1 MDLIQGGE
9 LFDEVVRR
17 GHFSEKD
24 AAIVIKQVLCDQIIL
39 DYLKNIYFFFLHIR
53 GAVIVFL
60 SIIITSD
67 ICITFFYIICLQ

>member
-1 MDLIQGGE
+1 MYSLPRVLWGGSIS
-9 LFDEVVRR
+9 
-17 GHFSEKD
+17 FS
-24 AAIVIKQVLCDQIIL
+24 IVIKQVLCDQIIL